1 MKRNAFR
8 VLVVLLSVLLFGLL
22 AACGAGASSIERIVV
37 GSQKSNDVDMKN
49 YQIFL
54 KDTVDWAA
62 LSDQDRARIA
72 VAGFEEAQ
80 KKIAEDGIHNY
91 NITGIAADSTAFQYN
106 GADKV
111 MVIYLDNEQVATVEV
126 TVPEE

>member
-1 MKRNAFR
+1 MKKNVFG
-8 VLVVLLSVLLFGLL
+8 VLVVLLSVLLLGLL
-22 AACGAGASSIERIVV
+22 TACTTGADAIERIVV

-54 KDTVDWAA
+54 KDTVDWPA
-62 LSDQDRARIA
+62 LSDQEREKIA
-72 VAGFEEAQ
+72 VAGFEKAQ
-80 KKIAEDGIHNY
+80 EKIAEDGVHNY
-91 NITGIAADSTAFQYN
+91 NITGIAGDNTAFQYN

-111 MVIYLDNEQVATVEV
+111 MVIYLDNEQVATVAV